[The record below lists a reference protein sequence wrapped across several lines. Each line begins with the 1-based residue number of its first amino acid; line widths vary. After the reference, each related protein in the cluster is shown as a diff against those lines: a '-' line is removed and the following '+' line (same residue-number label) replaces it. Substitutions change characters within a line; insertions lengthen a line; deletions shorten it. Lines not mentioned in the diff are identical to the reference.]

1 MSRVSISVDD
11 GEVVPWLIALVGL
24 SLAKVVLKRWRSRKL
39 QWTIWTQLGNIF
51 WSQKLTETLRLKN

>member
-1 MSRVSISVDD
+1 LSRVSISADD
-11 GEVVPWLIALVGL
+11 GEVVPQLIALVGF

-51 WSQKLTETLRLKN
+51 WSQKLTEKLRLKN

>member
-1 MSRVSISVDD
+1 MSRVSISADD
-11 GEVVPWLIALVGL
+11 GEVVPQLIALVGF

-51 WSQKLTETLRLKN
+51 WSQKLTEKLRLKN

>member
-11 GEVVPWLIALVGL
+11 GEVVPWLIALVSL
-24 SLAKVVLKRWRSRKL
+24 SLAKVVVKRWRSRKL

>member
-1 MSRVSISVDD
+1 M
-11 GEVVPWLIALVGL
+11 VPWLIALVGL